1 VVISPELA
9 AVAFGLLAA
18 FSWGAGDFNGGLA
31 TRRMVVV
38 GVVTVAHALGL
49 LLLLIFAV
57 VTREPLP
64 PASDFIW
71 GVLAGLAGLVGLAAL
86 YRAFAIGR
94 MGLAAP
100 IASVLSSIVPVL
112 FSITL
117 RGLPGGLQI
126 AGFALGIVSV
136 GLVSYSREGR
146 QETKGL
152 GLAVTAGVSF
162 GVFFILLDRIGP
174 GAVYWPLVAARTAS
188 LTAMLVIA
196 FFRRISVVPGTSR
209 LWVIILL
216 AGALDAFGNVFF
228 VQSAQAG
235 RLDITAVV
243 SSLYPAFTIVLA
255 RVLLKEHL
263 SRLQMAGIAAAL
275 TSIALIAAG

>member
-1 VVISPELA
+1 MVISPELA

-18 FSWGAGDFNGGLA
+18 FSWGAGDFHGGLA

-38 GVVTVAHALGL
+38 GVVAVAHALGFVL
-49 LLLLIFAV
+49 LLTFAV
-57 VTREPLP
+57 LSREAMP
-64 PASDFIW
+64 PVNDLLLGA
-71 GVLAGLAGLVGLAAL
+71 VAGLTGLVGLAAL

-112 FSITL
+112 FSVIL
-117 RGLPGGLQI
+117 HGLPGSLKT

-136 GLVSYSREGR
+136 GLVSYSREDK

-152 GLAVTAGVSF
+152 GLAVAAGISF
-162 GVFFILLDRIGP
+162 GLFFILLDRLPP
-174 GAVYWPLVAARTAS
+174 GEIYWPLVAARAAS

-209 LWVIILL
+209 LRGIILL
-216 AGALDAFGNVFF
+216 AGALDVFGNVFF
-228 VQSAQAG
+228 VQATHSG
-235 RLDITAVV
+235 RLDIAAVV

-263 SRLQMAGIAAAL
+263 SRLQVAGIAAAL

>member
-1 VVISPELA
+1 MVISPELT

-49 LLLLIFAV
+49 LLLLMCAV
-57 VTREPLP
+57 LAREPLP
-64 PASDFIW
+64 PANDLVW
-71 GVLAGLAGLVGLAAL
+71 GALAGLVGLVGLASL
-86 YRAFAIGR
+86 YRAFAVGR

-112 FSITL
+112 FSIAL
-117 RGLPGGLQI
+117 HGLPGGLQI
-126 AGFALGIVSV
+126 AGFGLGIASV
-136 GLVSYSREGR
+136 GLVSYSREGK

-162 GVFFILLDRIGP
+162 GLFFILLDQIQP
-174 GAVYWPLVAARTAS
+174 GAVYWPLVAARAAS

-196 FFRRISVVPGTSR
+196 FFRRITVVPGTSR
-209 LWVIILL
+209 LWIIILL
-216 AGALDAFGNVFF
+216 AGALDVFGNVFF
-228 VQSAQAG
+228 VQSTHAG

-263 SRLQMAGIAAAL
+263 SRLQVAGIAAAL